1 MVSTNTH
8 HCIVKLIRR
17 EGQQE
22 KRMFDEDTQYISV
35 FTGPATELHCILH
48 VASLIESPSAG
59 MQGTTEYS
67 QYRAPGDPWHGLKNK
82 LLIILFT
89 LKATAK
95 SAKPQYFANLLGR
108 GTLFA

>member
-1 MVSTNTH
+1 
-8 HCIVKLIRR
+8 
-17 EGQQE
+17 
-22 KRMFDEDTQYISV
+22 MFDEDTQYISV

-89 LKATAK
+89 LKATV
-95 SAKPQYFANLLGR
+95 SYLGSR
-108 GTLFA
+108 LVELSRARLELTLVASLKLNTCMDGA